1 MHQTTQQVEDEF
13 VVQGELTIIH
23 RPTGG
28 RYTTYAASR
37 PDEFYVLCDRPEGS
51 ADLCDRAR
59 PILEQMLRCGRQL
72 MLVPDPGEQ
81 ARPG

>member
-1 MHQTTQQVEDEF
+1 MYQFVLPVEDEF
-13 VVQGELTIIH
+13 AVQGELTIIH

-37 PDEFYVLCDRPEGS
+37 PDEFYVLCDRRDGS

-59 PILEQMLRCGRQL
+59 PILEQMLRCQRQL
-72 MLVPDPGEQ
+72 TLVTGQ
-81 ARPG
+81 SGRSLFG